1 CRRASRN
8 SAEGRNT
15 EAAEGFLLSRIAVM
29 AVARRRV
36 EHRSIVIRWRFDQIC
51 QAQAPSAESGA
62 GDWPDNCDLMRT
74 RLNVR
79 ANLSIGQHRSAP
91 PYARA
96 RTCCRCPAL
105 THSRAP
111 AAPATAVR
119 REFLGS
125 LSQEC

>member
-1 CRRASRN
+1 MSPSGSRMQMDGTSTAARPFCRRASRN

-79 ANLSIGQHRSAP
+79 ANLSIGQHRSGH
-91 PYARA
+91 PYAGARRA
-96 RTCCRCPAL
+96 ADVQP
-105 THSRAP
+105 
-111 AAPATAVR
+111 
-119 REFLGS
+119 
-125 LSQEC
+125 